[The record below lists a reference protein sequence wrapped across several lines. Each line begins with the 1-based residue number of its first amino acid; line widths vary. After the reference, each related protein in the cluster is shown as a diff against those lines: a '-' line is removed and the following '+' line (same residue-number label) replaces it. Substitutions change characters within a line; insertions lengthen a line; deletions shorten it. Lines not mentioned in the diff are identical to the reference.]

1 MSISLPDHR
10 LIYKSASL
18 EQVFGYP
25 VQKFVEDP
33 TFFKQIVF
41 PDDVELVTA
50 ARNASLRDGFSD

>member
-10 LIYKSASL
+10 LIYKSASF

-25 VQKFVEDP
+25 VQKFVEGP

-41 PDDVELVTA
+41 PDDVELVSTA
-50 ARNASLRDGFSD
+50 RGS